1 MDSGATLEELEQ
13 RPDYDV
19 QLESLNQWQLA
30 WRRFKRHKL
39 AMASA
44 IILLLLGLSVFT
56 RHRIASYV
64 VGGFIMV
71 LAALSILAFL
81 KILNVQGG
89 PINIG

>member
-1 MDSGATLEELEQ
+1 VFGGLGWPEAA
-13 RPDYDV
+13 V
-19 QLESLNQWQLA
+19 
-30 WRRFKRHKL
+30 
-39 AMASA
+39 
-44 IILLLLGLSVFT
+44 LLLLGLSVFT

-89 PINIG
+89 PITIG

>member
-1 MDSGATLEELEQ
+1 MS
-13 RPDYDV
+13 
-19 QLESLNQWQLA
+19 
-30 WRRFKRHKL
+30 
-39 AMASA
+39 
-44 IILLLLGLSVFT
+44 
-56 RHRIASYV
+56 HRIASYV

>member
-1 MDSGATLEELEQ
+1 MKAIVNFSNIL
-13 RPDYDV
+13 V
-19 QLESLNQWQLA
+19 
-30 WRRFKRHKL
+30 
-39 AMASA
+39 A
-44 IILLLLGLSVFT
+44 IILLLVGLAVFT

-81 KILNVQGG
+81 KILNVSSG